1 MRLGTKTKQVLR
13 VGSKVGSV
21 ALAVGGLA
29 LGVKG
34 QAQKHETRSNFQDLK
49 AKQTPLGGAGVVKQ
63 APEIAQAPRGTFKDA
78 PRAQTIPKPSPA
90 QSNVGG
96 MIRAGV
102 KGGVNVAMADTKIG
116 KAKEGVKAVRKIRA
130 VEGVAEGE
138 NIRKAIADAEKR
150 SKKNKTKIRRF
161 K

>member
-1 MRLGTKTKQVLR
+1 
-13 VGSKVGSV
+13 
-21 ALAVGGLA
+21 
-29 LGVKG
+29 
-34 QAQKHETRSNFQDLK
+34 
-49 AKQTPLGGAGVVKQ
+49 
-63 APEIAQAPRGTFKDA
+63 
-78 PRAQTIPKPSPA
+78 
-90 QSNVGG
+90 
-96 MIRAGV
+96 
-102 KGGVNVAMADTKIG
+102 MADTKIG

>member
-1 MRLGTKTKQVLR
+1 
-13 VGSKVGSV
+13 
-21 ALAVGGLA
+21 
-29 LGVKG
+29 
-34 QAQKHETRSNFQDLK
+34 
-49 AKQTPLGGAGVVKQ
+49 
-63 APEIAQAPRGTFKDA
+63 
-78 PRAQTIPKPSPA
+78 
-90 QSNVGG
+90 

-138 NIRKAIADAEKR
+138 NIRKAIAEAEKR
-150 SKKNKTKIRRF
+150 SKKDKTKIRRF